1 MGNEGNRISTLCL
14 LFPGLVR
21 RRNVAILVTLA
32 ALVLLTVGAAYLWR
46 AGRRSITQELLTAR
60 EEQLDLSSLVTRVR
74 ELNRLETVSMRVIH
88 VSTITQ
94 SYTLLPDAIG
104 GDKLT
109 LLATGDVI
117 AGLDLSQMKPVDA
130 WRERD
135 GMLVLRLPPPQILIT
150 RLDNKQ
156 SHVLTRETG
165 VLRRSDINL
174 ESRARDHAEE
184 GIREE
189 ALRKGILDLAAQNGE
204 KKLADFLHTVGV
216 QRVRFIEIAPP
227 AAR

>member
-1 MGNEGNRISTLCL
+1 M
-14 LFPGLVR
+14 R

-32 ALVLLTVGAAYLWR
+32 AVVLLAVAAAYLWR

-60 EEQLDLSSLVTRVR
+60 EEQIDLTSLVTRVR
-74 ELNRLETVSMRVIH
+74 ELNRLETASMRVIH
-88 VSTITQ
+88 VSTISQ
-94 SYTLLPDAIG
+94 SYTLVPNSLA

-117 AGLDLSQMKPVDA
+117 AGLDLSQMKPADA
-130 WRERD
+130 WREPD
-135 GMLVLRLPPPQILIT
+135 GMLVLRLPPPQILVT
-150 RLDNKQ
+150 RLDNRN
-156 SHVLTRETG
+156 SRVLTRDTG
-165 VLRRSDINL
+165 LLRRADINL
-174 ESRARDHAEE
+174 ESRAREHAED

-189 ALRKGILDLAAQNGE
+189 AMRKGILDMAAQNGE

-227 AAR
+227 VAR

>member
-1 MGNEGNRISTLCL
+1 M
-14 LFPGLVR
+14 R

-32 ALVLLTVGAAYLWR
+32 AAVVLLAMAGAYLWR

-60 EEQLDLSSLVTRVR
+60 EEQIDLSSLVTRVR
-74 ELNRLETVSMRVIH
+74 ELNRLETASMRVIH

-94 SYTLLPDAIG
+94 SYTLLPNSIG

-117 AGLDLSQMKPVDA
+117 AGLDLSQMKPADA

-135 GMLVLRLPPPQILIT
+135 GMLVLRLPPPQILVT

-165 VLRRSDINL
+165 VLRRADINL
-174 ESRARDHAEE
+174 ESRAREHAEE

-189 ALRKGILDLAAQNGE
+189 AMRKGILDLAAQNGE

-216 QRVRFIEIAPP
+216 QRVRFIELAPP